1 MNPKTLKMIL
11 IISLL
16 VFHYFLLVL
25 TVSKGLLITKIA
37 IIRLLLQLKDEAL
50 STTPLLGILL
60 NQIAILGNVDLTTK
74 TLDENSSYQATANKN
89 PLSRT
94 HLQLSTRS
102 LPIQISF
109 KTFFDSS
116 TTSSL
121 LLRFRNSSSN
131 SYHSQLCTSYY
142 QQLQTSQHRLHGNR
156 LPSTFKFCR
165 PHKYVPLPVTKALPL
180 NSSTSFFANQ
190 QKTTVLCNCNSQ
202 SSKSQENKENMASQG
217 KNKYQ

>member
-102 LPIQISF
+102 FPIFRSRSKPFSIPPPPRRFYS
-109 KTFFDSS
+109 DSEIRHRIPTIPNFAPLITNNYKPLNTVS
-116 TTSSL
+116 METAS
-121 LLRFRNSSSN
+121 RARSSSAD
-131 SYHSQLCTSYY
+131 LI
-142 QQLQTSQHRLHGNR
+142 
-156 LPSTFKFCR
+156 
-165 PHKYVPLPVTKALPL
+165 
-180 NSSTSFFANQ
+180 STS
-190 QKTTVLCNCNSQ
+190 L
-202 SSKSQENKENMASQG
+202 
-217 KNKYQ
+217 YQ